1 MEAIS
6 KFVAPELLVLVAVL
20 YFLGMGLKKTEKV
33 SDKHIPIILGGA
45 GIALAVVW
53 VVSVKPMAGYQDVLA
68 AIFTAVVQ
76 GILCAGLSVYVNQVV
91 KQSNKED

>member
-6 KFVAPELLVLVAVL
+6 KFVAPELLVLVVVL
-20 YFLGMGLKKTEKV
+20 YFIGVALKKSENV
-33 SDKHIPIILGGA
+33 SDKYIPLILGGF

-76 GILCAGLSVYVNQVV
+76 GILCAGLSVYANQLV